1 MAAFGRLDN
10 IQQHYSYIKELDV
23 VFEYLRNAIENT
35 HEIHKRIMALDCDQY
50 EKVELS
56 EDIFAIEQ
64 SYVTRVPEES
74 FFESHQKYVDVQ
86 FMVQEQEAMKVQHI
100 DKLTQTAEYNTE
112 DDYTKYDVNVQSSEL
127 VIEAGSLALFF
138 PYDGHMPAMQVQNTP
153 QRIYKTVVK
162 IPYTY
167 FEK

>member
-1 MAAFGRLDN
+1 MATFGKLED
-10 IQQHYSYIKELDV
+10 IQQHYSYIKDLDF
-23 VFEYLRNAIENT
+23 VFEYLQNAFKDT

-64 SYVTRVPEES
+64 SYITRTPQES

-86 FMVQEQEAMKVQHI
+86 FMVQAQEAMKVQHI
-100 DKLTQTAEYNTE
+100 EKLTQTAEYNTE
-112 DDYTKYDVNVQSSEL
+112 DDYTKYDVDVQSSEL
-127 VIEAGSLALFF
+127 IIEAGSLALFF
-138 PYDGHMPAMQVQNTP
+138 PYDGHMPAMQVRNTP

-162 IPYTY
+162 IPYSY